1 MNSYHHETIARQRMD
16 EAARAARTAYM
27 FQQGGTRPRRWSF
40 PKVTFPSRQR
50 PRLTP
55 RPV

>member
-1 MNSYHHETIARQRMD
+1 MNSYLHETIARQRMD
-16 EAARAARTAYM
+16 ETARAARTAL
-27 FQQGGTRPRRWSF
+27 QQGGTRPRRWPF
-40 PKVTFPSRQR
+40 PKVTFPARPR